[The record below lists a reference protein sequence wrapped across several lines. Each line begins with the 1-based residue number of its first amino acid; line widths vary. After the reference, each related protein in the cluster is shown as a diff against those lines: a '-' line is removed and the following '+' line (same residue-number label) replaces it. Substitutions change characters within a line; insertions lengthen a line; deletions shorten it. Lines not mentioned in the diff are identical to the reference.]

1 MWAAL
6 TSHYPVV
13 GAITILYTPNGR
25 PAAYAAG
32 VDDARLAQLVARLNR
47 CACGHR
53 EMVAGYGMC
62 AACRDAQLRSGGSDG
77 RL

>member
-1 MWAAL
+1 MWASL

-13 GAITILYTPNGR
+13 GAITILYTPDGR

-32 VDDARLAQLVARLNR
+32 VDDARLARLVARLNR
-47 CACGHR
+47 CACGRR
-53 EMVAGYGMC
+53 EMVASYGTC
-62 AACRDAQLRSGGSDG
+62 AVCRDAWLRSGGPDE